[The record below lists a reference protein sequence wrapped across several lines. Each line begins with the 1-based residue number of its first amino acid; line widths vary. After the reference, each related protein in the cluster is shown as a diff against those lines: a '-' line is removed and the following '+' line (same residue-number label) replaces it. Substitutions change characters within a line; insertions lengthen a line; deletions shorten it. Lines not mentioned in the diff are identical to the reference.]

1 MARAVRFVNDLTE
14 DMGGKGFRFPHLGGP
29 GGEGVK
35 GCEGNPWGNPWP
47 CPWCG
52 CEGAEV
58 DDEGCGG
65 AEVEDDG
72 GRSRVWFL
80 I

>member
-1 MARAVRFVNDLTE
+1 M
-14 DMGGKGFRFPHLGGP
+14 
-29 GGEGVK
+29 K
-35 GCEGNPWGNPWP
+35 GCEGNPWGKPWP
-47 CPWCG
+47 CPWPG

-65 AEVEDDG
+65 AEVDDDG